1 VRANR
6 DARAVGLS
14 GMYRPCFKGNAM
26 LARRIKAAVRQVI
39 LGSPERRPAPGR
51 WDVHFHEWVETAA
64 ARGLDAND
72 IGDEAWAN
80 DRLGEVLEDCY
91 LRYVPPGASVLE
103 LGPGTGRLT
112 RHLIGRA
119 GRLELVD
126 NSKFVVDWMGKYLRG
141 KIEFRAHL
149 INGQSF
155 PAIADNSI
163 DAVVA
168 HGVFEHLDFDETYGF
183 LVEFRRVLRQGGPVS
198 FNYDTLHSEAGA
210 RWFLDHYK
218 RGRRCIFRMYTPD
231 FMGRI
236 AEVAG
241 LKVARSIISDDRLA
255 HIVLVK
261 EDG

>member
-1 VRANR
+1 
-6 DARAVGLS
+6 
-14 GMYRPCFKGNAM
+14 M
-26 LARRIKAAVRQVI
+26 LARRIRAAVRQVI
-39 LGSPERRPAPGR
+39 LGSPEGRPARGR

-80 DRLGEVLEDCY
+80 DHLAEVLEDRY

-112 RHLIGRA
+112 RHLVGRA

-126 NSKFVVDWMGKYLRG
+126 NSKFVIEWIAKYLRG

-149 INGQSF
+149 VNGPLF
-155 PAIADNSI
+155 PQIADSSV
-163 DAVVA
+163 DTALA

-183 LVEFRRVLRQGGPVS
+183 LVEFRRVLKDGGQVS

-210 RWFLDHYK
+210 RWFLDHY
-218 RGRRCIFRMYTPD
+218 RAGRRCIFRMYTPA
-231 FMGRI
+231 FMSRV

-241 LKVARSIISDDRLA
+241 FKVVRSIVSDDRLA

-261 EDG
+261 EAR